1 MSLRFYDILNHA
13 FYLLFILFCILFYKE
28 RLFDMDAANY
38 TWQILN
44 NKDFYIPHD
53 RYINYITQSPA
64 VWLIK
69 QDWPL
74 KQVLM
79 TYSATFGVL
88 FYLLYILFRYTMRSS
103 LWATLPMLALLL
115 SFRYKHFA
123 GHTEI
128 VVAVFLSSILLAFVF
143 SPNFKKLNPYV
154 KWPVL
159 LILMGVIS
167 FSHPIMIVPLVL
179 VFLGHIFYTKK
190 FFQLDFLRILLAL
203 LVIFGLRF
211 WVVMD
216 NTYESGKMSLLSNIF
231 NIIIHP
237 DQYDS
242 AKIIVKY
249 MLTDYLPGLMF
260 LAYILFKFHRAQRS
274 LYVLC
279 FMLAN
284 CGLFVLIGTMESYL
298 RGNIYFLIDGYLGMF
313 ALLWGYP
320 IIKYLQQNGSKTV
333 RYVTVALL
341 LVSASQ
347 IIQKSVFFRNRLD
360 YFKKIVKAHPEHS
373 KYYVSMDL
381 HDWDEMWYPY
391 FIPQEFMLLTA
402 LEGKDKCKTL
412 YINYNGV
419 DEEEFKEKNT
429 FWLYS
434 GSRPVNELNNRYFE
448 LPSEP
453 YKKLNDVPW

>member
-1 MSLRFYDILNHA
+1 MSARFYDILNHA

-38 TWQILN
+38 SWQILN
-44 NKDFYIPHD
+44 QKNFYISHD

-64 VWLIK
+64 VWLVN

-74 KQVLM
+74 KQVLIA
-79 TYSATFGVL
+79 YSVTFGVL
-88 FYLLYILFRYTMRSS
+88 YYLLFILFRYVMRSP
-103 LWATLPMLALLL
+103 LWALYPTLGLLL
-115 SFRYKHFA
+115 CFRYKHFA

-128 VVAVFLSSILLAFVF
+128 VVAIFLSSILLAFVF
-143 SPNFKKLNPYV
+143 SPNFKKWKKYI
-154 KWPVL
+154 KWPIV
-159 LILMGVIS
+159 LILMVMIS
-167 FSHPIMIVPLVL
+167 YTHPIVVVPLGL
-179 VFLGHIFYTKK
+179 VFLGHISYAKK
-190 FFQLDFLRILLAL
+190 FFQADFLLILLSL

-211 WVVMD
+211 WAVMG
-216 NTYESGKMSLLSNIF
+216 NEYESDKISFIGNIF
-231 NIIIHP
+231 NVIIHP
-237 DQYDS
+237 DQYHS
-242 AKIIVKY
+242 VKIIVKY
-249 MLTDYLPGLMF
+249 MLTDYLPVLAF
-260 LAYILFKFHRAQRS
+260 LAYILFKFQKAKRS
-274 LYVLC
+274 LYVLY
-279 FMLAN
+279 FILAN
-284 CGLFVLIGTMESYL
+284 YGLFVLIGTMESYL

-320 IIKYLQQNGSKTV
+320 IIKYLQQNDSKTL

-347 IIQKSVFFRNRLD
+347 IIQKSTFFRKRLD
-360 YFKKIVKAHPEHS
+360 YFNEIVKAHPENS

-419 DEEEFKEKNT
+419 DEKVFQDKNT

-434 GSRPVNELNNRYFE
+434 GSKSIDELNNNYFE

-453 YKKLNDVPW
+453 YKKLKDVPW